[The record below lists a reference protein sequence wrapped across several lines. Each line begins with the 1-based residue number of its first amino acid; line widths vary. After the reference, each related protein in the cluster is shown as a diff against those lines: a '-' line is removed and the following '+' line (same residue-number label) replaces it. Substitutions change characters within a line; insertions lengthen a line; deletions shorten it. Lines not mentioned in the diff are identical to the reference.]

1 MCIALPLGP
10 LNKKPQSKL
19 WRFIS
24 STPLN
29 MLLFSA
35 AFQFFALIFLNLV
48 YQRYGTGIAF
58 SGLENY
64 SFYLL
69 TCLFWIFPF
78 VSYAFLMN
86 FYPRLCQQ
94 GEVEYLQYAALNT
107 LGNFNLILFY
117 IASIYFNS
125 LINIVLTL
133 QLFVLIYAFK
143 PIWQIGFWA
152 GKSKTLLVKTI
163 NFSSSLIALS
173 LLMTLVGALFD
184 ISFLSSYAPYLSLF
198 QLLVLGLTA
207 PQLIKQKIVN
217 SN

>member
-10 LNKKPQSKL
+10 LNKKHQSKL
-19 WRFIS
+19 WRFIT
-24 STPLN
+24 STPFN

-35 AFQFFALIFLNLV
+35 AFQFFVLIFLNLV
-48 YQRYGTGIAF
+48 SLRDETGLAF
-58 SGLENY
+58 SGSENH

-78 VSYAFLMN
+78 ISYAFLMN

-107 LGNFNLILFY
+107 LGNVNLILLY
-117 IASIYFNS
+117 IAAVYFNS

-173 LLMTLVGALFD
+173 LLMTLVGALLN
-184 ISFLSSYAPYLSLF
+184 ISFFSSYAPYLSLF
-198 QLLVLGLTA
+198 QLLVIGLMA
-207 PQLIKQKIVN
+207 PQLLKTEKI
-217 SN
+217 